1 MPKKDRMLIKREVA
15 TYAEVL
21 LEATK
26 TAGNTLEVAGQL
38 KDAQQAIIAHP
49 NLREALGDDNL
60 SGEARA
66 GIVAEVFKGFD
77 PALAGVLGVMADR
90 RDVGLLPRVVEEF
103 EALAEEA
110 LNVVIIDVTTVVP
123 LDDALREAI
132 TSKYAAQFGKD
143 VMLREHIDPSII
155 GGIVLGAHGKRID
168 ASVQTQLER
177 TRVALSS
184 VTTGGER

>member
-1 MPKKDRMLIKREVA
+1 MPKDRMLVKHEVT

-21 LEATK
+21 LDATRN
-26 TAGNTLEVAGQL
+26 AGNTLEVAGQL
-38 KDAQQAIIAHP
+38 KEAQQAVIAHP
-49 NLREALGDDNL
+49 NLRDALNDENVP
-60 SGEARA
+60 GEARQS
-66 GIVAEVFKGFD
+66 IVAEVFKGFD
-77 PALAGVLGVMADR
+77 PALVGVLGVMASR
-90 RDVGLLPRVVEEF
+90 RDIGLLHRMVDEF

-110 LNVVIIDVTTVVP
+110 LNVVILDVTTVVE

-132 TSKYAAQFGKD
+132 KGKYAAQFGKE
-143 VMLREHIDPSII
+143 VMLREHIDPAIV